1 MTESWLCNDR
11 VKNGPT
17 RSLLGKTRWWPSHD
31 SVMTKSWLDCLR
43 YELRSK
49 TAPTNDTRASIQ
61 YVNTITLLCVFIWVW
76 LLFCNRFA
84 QIFDFAFGQLKY
96 LGLFFGSGLV
106 SHLQFGCFH
115 IGHRG
120 FSFWSFKKCQ
130 EIDVE
135 RIFKKRMIFVKK
147 SFWGFS
153 TCFAIYRSLGPW
165 TAMFISPGLQV
176 GAFLDSLNLISCT
189 PVSGHLKVFMPLSKS
204 EYELLS
210 GSSQKRPD
218 PSRRIAK

>member
-1 MTESWLCNDR
+1 MFTCIYWQTVYPHIIYESYLF
-11 VKNGPT
+11 
-17 RSLLGKTRWWPSHD
+17 
-31 SVMTKSWLDCLR
+31 LDI
-43 YELRSK
+43 
-49 TAPTNDTRASIQ
+49 IQ
-61 YVNTITLLCVFIWVW
+61 IDKIEWNIWVW

-165 TAMFISPGLQV
+165 TAMFIFPGLQV
-176 GAFLDSLNLISCT
+176 GAFLDSLNLINCT
-189 PVSGHLKVFMPLSKS
+189 PVGGHLKVFMPLSKS

-210 GSSQKRPD
+210 GSSQKWPD